1 MPRYFTPS
9 SLARK
14 GRTEFVK
21 DRCRRLGLP
30 MLFYFYILGPLA
42 DFICRFT
49 QKKAFSYMPDPGPA
63 WFLLWLLMLSTI
75 YAMADDALDETARP
89 RPGWG
94 RLMAFGLLASPLQLG
109 LMFLCAGS
117 FLFMPMSFG
126 SLP

>member
-49 QKKAFSYMPDPGPA
+49 QKKAFSYTCRTPG
-63 WFLLWLLMLSTI
+63 L
-75 YAMADDALDETARP
+75 
-89 RPGWG
+89 PG
-94 RLMAFGLLASPLQLG
+94 S
-109 LMFLCAGS
+109 
-117 FLFMPMSFG
+117 SFG
-126 SLP
+126 C